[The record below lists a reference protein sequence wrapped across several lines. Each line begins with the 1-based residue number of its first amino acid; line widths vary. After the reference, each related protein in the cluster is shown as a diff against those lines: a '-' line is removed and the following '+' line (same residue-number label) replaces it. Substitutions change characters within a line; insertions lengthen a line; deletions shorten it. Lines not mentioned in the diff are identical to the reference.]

1 MFFSALLFS
10 FKQPV
15 GWRMAK
21 RKKEK
26 KVEKGEEKGEEGG
39 RGKGNSLALVAQAVA
54 GVEAL

>member
-26 KVEKGEEKGEEGG
+26 KVEKGEEGG
-39 RGKGNSLALVAQAVA
+39 RGKGNSLALVAQAVG